1 MHYVVG
7 GIFSL
12 FVIALA
18 VGAVTGRVRAS
29 SCCAPGDPALD
40 ARMRAASQEQPGTAT
55 GSQVSQSGSSSTRP
69 RISALRLDEIFEAL
83 AIGR

>member
-7 GIFSL
+7 GIFGL

-40 ARMRAASQEQPGTAT
+40 ARMRAADQQQPDAVTGTQ
-55 GSQVSQSGSSSTRP
+55 GSQSGSR
-69 RISALRLDEIFEAL
+69 
-83 AIGR
+83 

>member
-1 MHYVVG
+1 MVG

-40 ARMRAASQEQPGTAT
+40 ARMRAASGEQPDPPT
-55 GSQVSQSGSSSTRP
+55 GLPASHYGSS
-69 RISALRLDEIFEAL
+69 
-83 AIGR
+83 

>member
-40 ARMRAASQEQPGTAT
+40 ARMQAAGEEPPGSAK
-55 GSQVSQSGSSSTRP
+55 GSSIRRDGS
-69 RISALRLDEIFEAL
+69 
-83 AIGR
+83 G

>member
-18 VGAVTGRVRAS
+18 VGAITGRVRAS

-40 ARMRAASQEQPGTAT
+40 ARMRAASEERPGPAT
-55 GSQVSQSGSSSTRP
+55 GHLFSQDGSG
-69 RISALRLDEIFEAL
+69 
-83 AIGR
+83 